1 MTNDLAQAVRLA
13 DDEPKE
19 EEHGLCQRA
28 LNSVASEINSQEPPE
43 KEGAEEVL
51 GELRAYGEMKA
62 SRDDLIRKADSH
74 QIEEARIAR
83 LMGHSRS
90 TVRSVLGKR

>member
-1 MTNDLAQAVRLA
+1 MTDALTQAVRLA
-13 DDEPKE
+13 DDEPTE
-19 EEHGLCQRA
+19 EERGFCQRA
-28 LNSVASEINSQEPPE
+28 LNSDASEGDSQEPPE
-43 KEGAEEVL
+43 KEGAEGVL
-51 GELRAYGEMKA
+51 GKLRAYGEMKA
-62 SRDDLIRKADSH
+62 SRDDLIREAGSH